1 MILLP
6 PRSTRTETLL
16 PYATL
21 FRSLRGID
29 TAIAGLAGLVWGGGA
44 LFLQYLDP
52 NHQVLLIMVT
62 GGMIAGS
69 SATLAVVPSN
79 AVAYM
84 LAASLPYVVAFLLSG
99 TTLGYAL
106 GAMATAFTAAMLMT
120 NQIGRAHV

>member
-1 MILLP
+1 
-6 PRSTRTETLL
+6 
-16 PYATL
+16 
-21 FRSLRGID
+21 
-29 TAIAGLAGLVWGGGA
+29 
-44 LFLQYLDP
+44 
-52 NHQVLLIMVT
+52 MVT

-120 NQIGRAHV
+120 NRIVYGVIRHKRRLHDEHLALYSPNRRDPDELLDHTEAHQ